1 MILIQDGSE
10 KDIPVIAILHAY
22 QPPTQTLD
30 ILDRIVENCYL
41 PIARS
46 LEENPTAKITLN
58 MNASLCELLEDNYA
72 NVIEKYAELARN
84 DQVEFLDSGAYHPI
98 LPLLSRKEAKMQIEM
113 NKKTNSRIFGSI
125 WNPCGLWPPE
135 LAVSE
140 DVASLV
146 ESLGYKYLIVPEI
159 SLNSNSPFPNVLFT
173 RIPIHPSAPS
183 LALINR
189 NREISNNIS
198 FTNYQFFEN
207 LKKHF
212 THLRSIQPNGV
223 VIFGSDLETF
233 GEHHK
238 GYEKFLIRILNSF
251 DSKTVS
257 EILDMPRQPIVEFR
271 SSSWST
277 SEEDLYRDIPFPLW
291 AYPGN
296 SIHELLNF
304 HSDLLSEAVDL
315 LLSKKDETDLSVKLA
330 LKSAAKA
337 QYSCQTWWASAKG
350 HFSKELIMKG
360 FFAQKTAL
368 EYILKAIGSEGKHN
382 IVQGVS
388 GRLEKRLER
397 YLARIR

>member
-1 MILIQDGSE
+1 MILIQEVSKKE
-10 KDIPVIAILHAY
+10 IPVIAILHAY
-22 QPPTQTLD
+22 QPPTQTFD

-58 MNASLCELLEDNYA
+58 MNASLCELLEDNYT
-72 NVIEKYAELARN
+72 NVIEKYSELARN

-113 NKKTNSRIFGSI
+113 NKKINSRIFGSI

-140 DVASLV
+140 DIASLV
-146 ESLGYKYLIVPEI
+146 ESLGYKYIIVPEI

-207 LKKHF
+207 LKHHF
-212 THLRSIQPNGV
+212 AQLRSIQPNGV

-233 GEHHK
+233 GEHHQ
-238 GYEKFLIRILNSF
+238 GYEKFLIRILNSYN
-251 DSKTVS
+251 SKTVS

-315 LLSKKDETDLSVKLA
+315 LLSKKDETDLSVKQA

-337 QYSCQTWWASAKG
+337 QYSCQTWWASVKG

-368 EYILKAIGSEGKHN
+368 EHILKAIGSENKHN
-382 IVQGVS
+382 IIQGVS
-388 GRLEKRLER
+388 DRLEKRLER